1 MILEFGALDKDDGRA
16 AHCAS
21 DFVVFLL
28 IGVCEKRG
36 DVEIAP
42 YIGIFLNFL
51 LKLKPAGHLKLA
63 LLPSLVG
70 STSNLTG
77 IFSCSSRTWEMM
89 PMMRP

>member
-1 MILEFGALDKDDGRA
+1 MILEFGAWMKMMVGARM
-16 AHCAS
+16 
-21 DFVVFLL
+21 
-28 IGVCEKRG
+28 GKGGCEKRV
-36 DVEIAP
+36 DVGIDP
-42 YIGIFLNFL
+42 YAGIFLNFL

>member
-1 MILEFGALDKDDGRA
+1 MKKRGDVGHRHGTSGEISEQSMG
-16 AHCAS
+16 
-21 DFVVFLL
+21 
-28 IGVCEKRG
+28 GVKERG

-42 YIGIFLNFL
+42 YVGIFLNFL
-51 LKLKPAGHLKLA
+51 LKLKPVGHLKLA